1 MYMYMWVS
9 HAQWYLHAFDESE
22 RERERERER
31 ELSSFA
37 PLAQVQVI
45 PVATFRHL
53 WGINTLFKCYRS
65 QI

>member
-1 MYMYMWVS
+1 MYMYMWVP
-9 HAQWYLHAFDESE
+9 HAQWYLHE

-31 ELSSFA
+31 EISLFA
-37 PLAQVQVI
+37 PLAHAQVI